1 MYKQAAIDIFLKST
15 TPSGFLATAQ
25 GKENYD
31 RVWSRDSA
39 ITALALF
46 LTGATDCYP
55 TIKQSILTLAEQ
67 QLENGLIPSNVKEG
81 ESTKKQVSYGTLV
94 GRVDAQTWWI
104 IQSCLYLKVVS
115 DEALKTYLKP
125 KLLKT
130 LALLDA
136 WEFNARHLIYT
147 PLGGNWADEYM
158 LSGYTLYDNCLRYLS
173 LHLFLEVWPE
183 QQDLSSKKQQVYKA
197 LQVNFTAQNEPLELQ
212 IHARAKNEWLAG
224 SPNFFPAAFD
234 AAQYAP
240 FWDAAANGLA
250 LLIGLDN
257 KGIHRYLENV
267 LADEQTKNVP
277 AFWPVIRPAEPAWKL
292 LEQQY
297 NYEFKNVPFH
307 FHNGGSWPVMT
318 GILSLGLTASGQ
330 QFVATQL
337 SKHYEQFLVETD
349 QFAFSEYIAINEQKP
364 GGKKAMCFSAAGYLL
379 MQITPQQIST
389 LLNL

>member
-15 TPSGFLATAQ
+15 TPSGFLATAEA
-25 GKENYD
+25 KENYD

-39 ITALALF
+39 ISALALF
-46 LTGATDCYP
+46 LSGATDCYP
-55 TIKQSILTLAEQ
+55 TIKQSILTLAEN
-67 QLENGLIPSNVKEG
+67 QLENGLIPSNVKDG
-81 ESTKKQVSYGTLV
+81 KSATKQVSYGTLV
-94 GRVDAQTWWI
+94 GRVDAQTWWV
-104 IQSCLYLKVVS
+104 IQSCLYLKIVS
-115 DEALKTYLKP
+115 DEELKIYLKP

-136 WEFNARHLIYT
+136 LEFNARHLIYT
-147 PLGGNWADEYM
+147 PLGGNWADEYI
-158 LSGYTLYDNCLRYLS
+158 LSGYTLYDNCLRYLA
-173 LHLFLEVWPE
+173 LHLFLEIWPDD
-183 QQDLSSKKQQVYKA
+183 QVLKNKKQHVYKA
-197 LQVNFTAQNEPLELQ
+197 LQANFTAQNEPLELQ
-212 IHARAKNEWLAG
+212 IHARAKNEWLTG

-250 LLIGLDN
+250 LLIGLEN

-277 AFWPVIRPAEPAWKL
+277 AFWPVIRPEDPAWKL

-330 QFVATQL
+330 QLLAEQL
-337 SKHYEQFLVETD
+337 AHNYERFLVEID
-349 QFAFSEYIAINEQKP
+349 QFAFHEYIAIHEQKP